1 MTQSSR
7 ALPVA
12 IVGHVDHGKSTLV
25 GRLLHETGSL
35 PPGKADELLRLSE
48 KRGMAL
54 EWSFVLDALQA
65 ERDQAITIDT
75 TRIWLT
81 TAHRRYMIIDAPG
94 HREFMRNMVTG
105 ATSAEAAILV
115 VDALEGL
122 REQTR
127 RHAYLLRLLGV
138 EQIVLAVNKMD
149 LVGFERPAYERIR
162 EDVANYLDGIGARL
176 LHAVPVAARDGDNLV
191 AASTR
196 MPWHVGPTLLGA
208 LEDVRP
214 PASDVEKPLRLVV
227 QDVYKFDER
236 RIVAGRIESGV
247 LRLGDDLLF
256 SPSNLR
262 AGVKAIEAWP
272 TESAGIEA
280 RAGMSI
286 GISLDA
292 PIFVE
297 RGQIASHPDRPPMLT
312 DVFRATVFIV
322 GPVHLSPGKT
332 LKLKHCTTETTV
344 VIQEISRVF
353 DPHDFVTKHASE
365 VGNGEIA
372 ELTLRSRTL
381 IAVDEHQ
388 RNPSLGRFAL
398 MDGFRVV
405 AGGLISMEG
414 FPDQRRRLRQPAAN
428 LFAVEHRVSRQLRAE
443 RAGHRGMVVWL
454 TGLSGSGKS
463 TLAMRV
469 EQRLFAK
476 GWQVYVLDGDNVRRG
491 LNSDLG
497 FSPEDRSENIR
508 RVGEVAALFADAG
521 FIAISAFISPY
532 RADRD
537 SARRSA
543 GEAFCEVFVN
553 APLAVCERRD
563 PKGLYKKARA
573 GTLPEFTGISAP
585 YETPESPDVII
596 DTARQSEEDSVERL
610 VAFIE
615 SKARA

>member
-1 MTQSSR
+1 MTLSAR

-35 PPGKADELLRLSE
+35 PPGKAEELLRVSE

-75 TRIWLT
+75 TRIWLKSGT
-81 TAHRRYMIIDAPG
+81 RRYMIIDAPG

-105 ATSAEAAILV
+105 VASAEAAILV

-149 LVGFERPAYERIR
+149 LVAFDEAAFRRIR
-162 EDVANYLDGIGARL
+162 EDVAEYLDGIGAKL
-176 LHAVPVAARDGDNLV
+176 LHAIPVAARDGDNLV
-191 AASTR
+191 AASPR
-196 MPWHVGPTLLGA
+196 MPWHTGPALLAALDELRPTGGA
-208 LEDVRP
+208 
-214 PASDVEKPLRLVV
+214 VEKPLRLMV

-236 RIVAGRIESGV
+236 RIVAGRVESGV
-247 LRLGDDLLF
+247 LRVGDELVF

-262 AGVKAIEAWP
+262 ARVVAIEAWP
-272 TESAGIEA
+272 TESANVEA
-280 RAGMSI
+280 KAGASV
-286 GISLDA
+286 GFTLDA

-297 RGQIASHPDRPPMLT
+297 RGQVASHVDRAPMLT
-312 DVFRATVFIV
+312 DVFRATVFV
-322 GPVHLSPGKT
+322 LGHTSLAAGKT
-332 LKLKHCTTETTV
+332 LKLKQGTAETMA
-344 VIQEISRVF
+344 VIQEVGKVF
-353 DPHDFVTKHASE
+353 DPHDFAPRHSHD

-372 ELTLRSRTL
+372 ELTLRLRTML
-381 IAVDEHQ
+381 AVDEHQ
-388 RNPSLGRFAL
+388 RNPAIGRFAL

-405 AGGLISMEG
+405 GGGLISMEG
-414 FPDQRRRLRQPAAN
+414 FPDQRRRTRATGQN
-428 LFAVEHRVSRQLRAE
+428 VFAVEHRVSRQHRVE
-443 RAGHRGMVVWL
+443 RNGHRGMVVWL

-469 EQRLFAK
+469 EQRLFAR
-476 GWQVYVLDGDNVRRG
+476 GWHVYVLDGDNVRRG
-491 LNSDLG
+491 LNADLG

-537 SARRSA
+537 LARRAA
-543 GEAFCEVFVN
+543 GDAFCEVFVN
-553 APLAVCERRD
+553 APLDVCERRD
-563 PKGLYKKARA
+563 PKGLYRKARA
-573 GTLPEFTGISAP
+573 GQLPEFTGISAP
-585 YETPESPDVII
+585 YEAPETPDIQI
-596 DTARQSEEDSVERL
+596 DTAGQSEEQSVDEL
-610 VAFIE
+610 VRFIE
-615 SKARA
+615 ARARA